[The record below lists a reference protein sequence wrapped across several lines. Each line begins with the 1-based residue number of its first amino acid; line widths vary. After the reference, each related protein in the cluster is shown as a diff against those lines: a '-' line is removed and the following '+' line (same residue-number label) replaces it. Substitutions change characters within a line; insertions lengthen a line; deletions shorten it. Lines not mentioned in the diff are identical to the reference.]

1 MNAETVL
8 TLASD
13 ALRAYLTETGASAE
27 IYEKMTTTPAGA
39 WDRTPVAG
47 PLLQLRE
54 SAREEIARKA
64 GAGSALTAAKAALK
78 EVKNRPGLYGGHIRE
93 DGKQEICNG
102 YVAAVLNTPLP
113 LPVCGGLPSLQKL
126 IDGARAEARASTP
139 VDVAAIAAALKTYQ
153 AENGKKRQVMVH
165 VGNAYY
171 NPVLL
176 LQAFAMLPG
185 AELYHG
191 DKPFS
196 VAYLTGDAGEGIL
209 MPVRRDDTGNTP
221 VIYGGAE
228 E

>member
-8 TLASD
+8 ELATD
-13 ALRAYLTETGASAE
+13 ALHNYLNSTGSPAGT
-27 IYEKMTTTPAGA
+27 YEKMTTTPAGA
-39 WDRTPVAG
+39 WDFEPVAG

-54 SAREEIARKA
+54 YAREEIARKA

-78 EVKNRPGLYGGHIRE
+78 EVKDRPGLYGGHIRE

-113 LPVCGGLPSLQKL
+113 LPVCDGMPSLQKL
-126 IDGARAEARASTP
+126 IDGARAEARNSTP

-153 AENGKKRQVMVH
+153 AENGKKRPVTVH

-176 LQAFAMLPG
+176 LQIFAMLPG
-185 AELYHG
+185 AELYQTG
-191 DKPFS
+191 GPS
-196 VAYLTGDAGEGIL
+196 SAAYVAGDAGEGVV
-209 MPVRRDDTGNTP
+209 MPVRRNPAEDTP

>member
-13 ALRAYLTETGASAE
+13 ALRAYLKSIESPAGT
-27 IYEKMTTTPAGA
+27 YEKMTTTPAGA
-39 WDRTPVAG
+39 WDFEPVAG

-64 GAGSALTAAKAALK
+64 GAGSALTAAKAALRD
-78 EVKNRPGLYGGHIRE
+78 VKNRPGLYGGHIRE

-102 YVAAVLNTPLP
+102 YAAAVLNTPLP
-113 LPVCGGLPSLQKL
+113 LPECEGMASLRKL
-126 IDGARAEARASTP
+126 IDGARAEARNSTP
-139 VDVAAIAAALKTYQ
+139 VDVAAIAAALKSYQ
-153 AENGKKRQVMVH
+153 AENGKKRPVMVQ

-176 LQAFAMLPG
+176 LQIFAMLPG
-185 AELYHG
+185 ADLHQTGGPMSAAY
-191 DKPFS
+191 
-196 VAYLTGDAGEGIL
+196 VAGDAGEGLL
-209 MPVRRDDTGNTP
+209 MPVRRDDAGNTP

>member
-8 TLASD
+8 TLTSD
-13 ALRAYLTETGASAE
+13 ALHNYLNSIGSPAGT
-27 IYEKMTTTPAGA
+27 YEKMTTTPAGA
-39 WDRTPVAG
+39 WDFEPVAG

-78 EVKNRPGLYGGHIRE
+78 EVKNRPGLYGGHIRV
-93 DGKQEICNG
+93 DGVQEICNG
-102 YVAAVLNTPLP
+102 YIAAVLNTPLP
-113 LPVCGGLPSLQKL
+113 LPECEGMSGLQKL

-139 VDVAAIAAALKTYQ
+139 VDVAAIAAALKSYQ
-153 AENGKKRQVMVH
+153 AENGKKRPVTVH

-185 AELYHG
+185 AELYQTSG
-191 DKPFS
+191 PMS
-196 VAYLTGDAGEGIL
+196 AAYLTSDAGEGLL

>member
-8 TLASD
+8 ELTTD
-13 ALRAYLTETGASAE
+13 ALHNYLKSIGSPAGT
-27 IYEKMTTTPAGA
+27 YEKMTTTPAGA
-39 WDRTPVAG
+39 WDFEPVAG
-47 PLLQLRE
+47 PLLQIRE

-78 EVKNRPGLYGGHIRE
+78 EVKNRPDMYGGHIRE

-113 LPVCGGLPSLQKL
+113 LPECGGIPSLQKL

-153 AENGKKRQVMVH
+153 AENGKKRPVMVH

-176 LQAFAMLPG
+176 LQIFAMLPG
-185 AELYHG
+185 AELHQTDRPLSAAY
-191 DKPFS
+191 
-196 VAYLTGDAGEGIL
+196 VAGDAGEGIL
-209 MPVRRDDTGNTP
+209 MPVRRDDAGNTP

>member
-8 TLASD
+8 TIASD
-13 ALRAYLTETGASAE
+13 ALHNYLNSIGSPAGT
-27 IYEKMTTTPAGA
+27 YEKMTTTPAGA
-39 WDRTPVAG
+39 WGFEPVAG

-54 SAREEIARKA
+54 SAREDVARKA
-64 GAGSALTAAKAALK
+64 GAGSALAAAKAVIK
-78 EVKNRPGLYGGHIRE
+78 EAKNRQGLCGGHIRE

-113 LPVCGGLPSLQKL
+113 LPECEGTPSLQKL
-126 IDGARAEARASTP
+126 IDDARTEARASTP

-153 AENGKKRQVMVH
+153 AENGKKRPVMVH
-165 VGNAYY
+165 IGNAYY

-176 LQAFAMLPG
+176 LQIFAMLPG
-185 AELYHG
+185 AELYQT
-191 DKPFS
+191 DRPLS
-196 VAYLTGDAGEGIL
+196 AAYVAGDAGEGIL
-209 MPVRRDDTGNTP
+209 MPVRRDDAGNTP

>member
-13 ALRAYLTETGASAE
+13 ALHNYLNSIGAAPSL
-27 IYEKMTTTPAGA
+27 YEKMTTTPAGA
-39 WDRTPVAG
+39 WDFQPVAG

-64 GAGSALTAAKAALK
+64 GAGSALTAARAALK
-78 EVKNRPGLYGGHIRE
+78 EVKNRPGLYGGHIRG

-102 YVAAVLNTPLP
+102 YIATVLNTPLP
-113 LPVCGGLPSLQKL
+113 LPECEGMASLQKL
-126 IDGARAEARASTP
+126 IDGARAEARASAP
-139 VDVAAIAAALKTYQ
+139 VDVAAIAVALKTYQ
-153 AENGKKRQVMVH
+153 AENGGKRQVMVH

-185 AELYHG
+185 AELYQTG
-191 DKPFS
+191 GPMS
-196 VAYLTGDAGEGIL
+196 AAYLTSDAGEGIL
-209 MPVRRDDTGNTP
+209 MPVRRDNAGNTP